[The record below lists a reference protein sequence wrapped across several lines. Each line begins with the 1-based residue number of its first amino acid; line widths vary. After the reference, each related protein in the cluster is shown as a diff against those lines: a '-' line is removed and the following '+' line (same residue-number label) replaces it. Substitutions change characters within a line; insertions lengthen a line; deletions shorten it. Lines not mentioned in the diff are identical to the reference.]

1 MIRRRAESFFQLRK
15 RTGAEERREEKAW
28 RWKRSAVEKEEE
40 EEREREQVEDDD
52 CVKTAHEDNT
62 LGDTLGP
69 LVVNR
74 WLHPFTAAHWRTP
87 FPRSYPFVH

>member
-1 MIRRRAESFFQLRK
+1 MEVE
-15 RTGAEERREEKAW
+15 T
-28 RWKRSAVEKEEE
+28 EKEERE
-40 EEREREQVEDDD
+40 GEREREQVEDDD

>member
-1 MIRRRAESFFQLRK
+1 MEVETER
-15 RTGAEERREEKAW
+15 GGERRE
-28 RWKRSAVEKEEE
+28 RG
-40 EEREREQVEDDD
+40 REREQVEDDD

>member
-1 MIRRRAESFFQLRK
+1 MEMETER
-15 RTGAEERREEKAW
+15 GGERR
-28 RWKRSAVEKEEE
+28 
-40 EEREREQVEDDD
+40 EREREEVEDDD